1 MPMIQSLPCYSIIS
15 ANRTAQRK
23 WEDAIHN
30 HANDKDRR
38 RAKGIIRRAHR
49 KACQLARETE
59 RRTSSGEACWTCRK
73 TRGDCCDYTATVVR
87 IVGQGGRTRAPGINT
102 MWTGEVNRR
111 GEDIQQYWPF
121 ARIVRWGMLTMAPST
136 PTQMKR
142 ALGG

>member
-1 MPMIQSLPCYSIIS
+1 MIQSLSCYSIIS
-15 ANRTAQRK
+15 DNRTAQRE
-23 WEDAIHN
+23 WADAIHN

-59 RRTSSGEACWTCRK
+59 RRTNGGEACWTCRK
-73 TRGDCCDYTATVVR
+73 TGGDHCDFTATVVR

-111 GEDIQQYWPF
+111 GEDIQSAGPF
-121 ARIVRWGMLTMAPST
+121 ARIVQCGMLAMAMAIWSGRLRSEVEP
-136 PTQMKR
+136 
-142 ALGG
+142 